1 MKKIAINGFGRIGRL
16 TLRQLI
22 HRQDLEVVAINDLT
36 DIPTL
41 AHLFQFDSAHR
52 KYNGSVEFDDDHIIV
67 DGKRIKAL
75 MCKDP
80 LLLPWKDLDVDVVL
94 ECTGINL
101 TFDSANTH
109 IQAGARKVILSAP
122 PKDTSIPTF
131 VLGVNDA
138 ELKSGL
144 QIISNASCTT
154 NCLANTIKILHE
166 QFGIKFA
173 SMNTIHAFTQD
184 QKLQD
189 APHKDLR
196 RARAASVNIIPTTTG
211 AAKSV
216 EQVYPAI
223 KGKIIASSYRV
234 PVITGSII
242 EMVCHVE
249 RNTTR
254 DEVNQ
259 VFKSVSENQLKGI
272 LEYTDKALV
281 SSDIIGN
288 PHSAIFDSELTE
300 VKDDHVKIVAWYDNE
315 GGYSARLADLCSR
328 FASI

>member
-16 TLRQLI
+16 TLRQLLK
-22 HRQDLEVVAINDLT
+22 RPELEIVAINDLT

-41 AHLFQFDSAHR
+41 AHLFQYDSAHR
-52 KYNGSVEFDDDHIIV
+52 KYNGTVEYDEEHIIV
-67 DGKRIKAL
+67 DGRKIKAL
-75 MCKDP
+75 MQKEP
-80 LLLPWKDLDVDVVL
+80 ANLPWKALDIDVVL

-101 TFDSANTH
+101 TFESANSH
-109 IQAGARKVILSAP
+109 ILAGAKKVIISAP
-122 PKDTSIPTF
+122 PKDSSIPTF

-138 ELKSGL
+138 ELKPGL

-154 NCLANTIKILHE
+154 NCLANTIKIIHE
-166 QFGIKFA
+166 RFDIKFA

-196 RARAASVNIIPTTTG
+196 RARAASVSIIPTTTG

-216 EQVYPAI
+216 EQVYPLI
-223 KGKIIASSYRV
+223 KDKIIASSYRV

-242 EMVCHVE
+242 EMVCHVT
-249 RNTTR
+249 RPTTKT
-254 DEVNQ
+254 EVNQ
-259 VFKSVSENQLKGI
+259 IFKSMSENQLKGI

-288 PHSAIFDSELTE
+288 TNSAIFDSELTE
-300 VKDDHVKIVAWYDNE
+300 VKDDHIKIVAWYDNE
-315 GGYSARLADLCSR
+315 GGYSARLSDLCSK
-328 FASI
+328 FAYL